1 MTQVRTRAYLPFLLP
16 GALLSAVVIG
26 VPFVANIAISFT
38 DWDGVSPVRWTGL
51 DNYSKL
57 LGDTDFWSAFEHNVG
72 LLVAMAL
79 VPTALGLVL
88 AFGIGEV
95 ISRRFGPRTASIL
108 RACIYLPQVLPMAV
122 VGIVWSWILM
132 SGTTGGA
139 LDSAL
144 TAIGLGG
151 LGRDW
156 LGDPNWAL
164 WSVMGVLVWFQLGY
178 PLVIFMSGLQRVDPA
193 LYEAADLDGASW
205 LRKLWHITV
214 PQLRPEIAVV
224 LLTCSIA
231 SLKVFAPIYVLT
243 RGGPGGA
250 TNVPSYYSY
259 VEYFEKLDVG
269 YGSAI
274 STVLVLL
281 ILALT
286 VGFMRVQQRGEQA

>member
-1 MTQVRTRAYLPFLLP
+1 MTSMRVRSYSPFLLP
-16 GALLSAVVIG
+16 GVVLSAAVIG
-26 VPFVANIAISFT
+26 LPFLANIAISFT
-38 DWDGVSPVRWTGL
+38 DWDGVSAIHWTGL

-57 LGDTDFWSAFEHNVG
+57 LRDSDFWASFEHNVG
-72 LLVAMAL
+72 MLVAMAII
-79 VPTALGLVL
+79 PTAVGLVV

-95 ISRRFGPRTASIL
+95 VARRFGPRTAAIL
-108 RACIYLPQVLPMAV
+108 RACIYLPQVLPVAV
-122 VGIVWSWILM
+122 VGVVWSWILM
-132 SGTTGGA
+132 PQATGGA
-139 LDSAL
+139 LDAAL
-144 TAIGLGG
+144 TAVGLGT
-151 LGRDW
+151 LGQDW
-156 LGDPNWAL
+156 LGDPHWAL

-178 PLVIFMSGLQRVDPA
+178 PVVIFLSGLQRVDPA
-193 LYEAADLDGASW
+193 LYEAAELDGAGW

-214 PQLRPEIAVV
+214 PQIRPEIFVV

-259 VEYFEKLDVG
+259 IEYFEKLNVG

-286 VGFMRVQQRGEQA
+286 VVFMRVQQRGEPA